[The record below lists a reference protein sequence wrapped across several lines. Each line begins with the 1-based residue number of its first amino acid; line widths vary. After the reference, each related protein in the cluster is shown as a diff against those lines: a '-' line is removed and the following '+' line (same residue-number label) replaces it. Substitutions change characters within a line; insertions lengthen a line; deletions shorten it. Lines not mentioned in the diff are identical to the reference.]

1 LTFKEYHFLVEMSME
16 TLSLDEQLNSLEK
29 SITGGVTSSG
39 SLSVASSSGSGKAWS
54 SYIRFAVCAALS
66 GAIMAAFRPIWIY
79 RLQYIDDDSAPQK
92 KVLWMKALGAWAG
105 IAIVMF
111 AAYHFVISKYVV
123 Y

>member
-1 LTFKEYHFLVEMSME
+1 ME
-16 TLSLDEQLNSLEK
+16 NLSLDDQLNSLEK
-29 SITGGVTSSG
+29 SITGSISSTSG
-39 SLSVASSSGSGKAWS
+39 SLSVSAGSGSKHWS

-66 GAIMAAFRPIWIY
+66 GALLAVFRPIWIY

>member
-1 LTFKEYHFLVEMSME
+1 MLYSVEMSME

-29 SITGGVTSSG
+29 SITGGVSSGTAG
-39 SLSVASSSGSGKAWS
+39 SLSVSSSFGSGSKPWS

-66 GAIMAAFRPIWIY
+66 GAMMAAFRPIWIY

-105 IAIVMF
+105 IAVVMF
-111 AAYHFVISKYVV
+111 AAYHFVISKYVH